1 MVRTQ
6 VLKHLS
12 GARKG
17 KKRGSKGDVR
27 RGVTARGDR
36 RRRVGVSGSLRG
48 RRLEEMTQSNTLIE
62 RFDRSFVLSSETSTA
77 VQKV

>member
-17 KKRGSKGDVR
+17 KRRGNKGDVR
-27 RGVTARGDR
+27 RGATSSGAMEKGECVRVIEGEEVR
-36 RRRVGVSGSLRG
+36 RNDPVKYFLPMGV
-48 RRLEEMTQSNTLIE
+48 
-62 RFDRSFVLSSETSTA
+62 RSTS
-77 VQKV
+77 